1 MICYCFLLV
10 KYLWFSAIMQ
20 SSTFDFAITV
30 VGPVLALLVM
40 GNVLLRVRLIND
52 EFVATGSKLVFTI
65 ALPALLFI
73 SISQADFNEAANP
86 VLIVTGLIGTFG
98 YFLVL
103 MATSHVMVKDRQATG
118 VVTQG
123 GFRANMGIIGLAYC
137 GQTYGD
143 DGFAAAS
150 VYLGIVTILFNVLSV
165 FVLNFYQEGKRSLTN
180 QIKGIVKNPLIIAI
194 VLALPL
200 SYFNWQ
206 LPVLVTTT
214 GEYFAQLTLPLALL
228 CTGASLQFRSFSDDW
243 FNISLSSISKCVL
256 YPAVMVGLAYA
267 AGLRGMPLGIVLL
280 MTMAPTAA
288 ASYVMAR
295 TLGGDYRLAASIIAI
310 TTVLSLPVT
319 ILAFDLLSQLGLL

>member
-1 MICYCFLLV
+1 MH
-10 KYLWFSAIMQ
+10 A
-20 SSTFDFAITV
+20 STFDFAITV
-30 VGPVLALLVM
+30 IGPVLVLLIM
-40 GNVLLRVRLIND
+40 GNVLLRAKLIND

-73 SISQADFNEAANP
+73 SISQADFSKAANP
-86 VLIVTGLIGTFG
+86 VLIITGLTGTLG

-103 MATSHVMVKDRQATG
+103 MLASHLMVPNRQATG

-137 GQTYGD
+137 AQTYGN
-143 DGFAAAS
+143 DGLAAAS
-150 VYLGIVTILFNVLSV
+150 VYLGMVTILFNVLSV
-165 FVLNFYQEGKRSLTN
+165 FILNFYQEGKRSLTS

-194 VLALPL
+194 VIALPF
-200 SYFNWQ
+200 SYFDWR
-206 LPVLVTTT
+206 LPVLLTTT

-243 FNISLSSISKCVL
+243 FNISLSSLSKCVF

-280 MTMAPTAA
+280 MTIAPTAA
-288 ASYVMAR
+288 ASYVMVR

-310 TTVLSLPVT
+310 TTVLSLPLT
-319 ILAFDLLSQLGLL
+319 IAAFDFLSGQGLL